1 VCAAGDSL
9 FKVVIPS
16 TAFGAE
22 YESPCSKDNA
32 PMLML
37 HGDIDWIIN
46 NTNVE
51 RNRAQVETI
60 CCLG

>member
-1 VCAAGDSL
+1 L

-22 YESPCSKDNA
+22 YESPYSKDNA

-37 HGDIDWIIN
+37 CGDIVDWIIN

-60 CCLG
+60 CCSG